1 MLGVMDTL
9 SMDLTERKINDGL
22 NAGADYL
29 CVACPYCQMQFD
41 RVQKM
46 MSSDPKESRLLASI
60 VYPQLLGLGMGIA
73 GEELGI
79 GENELDISN
88 IESFIEQE

>member
-1 MLGVMDTL
+1 
-9 SMDLTERKINDGL
+9 
-22 NAGADYL
+22 
-29 CVACPYCQMQFD
+29 MQFD

-46 MSSDPKESRLLASI
+46 MSSDPQESRRLASI

-73 GEELGI
+73 GEALGI

-88 IESFIEQE
+88 IESFFKQE